1 METEDLDNSI
11 RIVRGLLIISL
22 LVWGVI
28 CDAQEINIQVNAPD
42 GTSSEAEAFL
52 NNTDRSF
59 KANSKGRIAIS
70 ELKEG
75 KHIVTIF
82 IEGFASQTLEA
93 YSGTNEVLEI
103 EMLPLEN
110 VLKAID
116 IVDTKKSGTGHG
128 YLKYIEVDG
137 LYAAKKNEVI
147 VPEEMSINQSNNS
160 GRQIFS
166 KVPGVNVQETD
177 AGGLQMG
184 VGARGLD
191 PKRTTNFNTRQDGY
205 DIAADALGYPE
216 SYYTPPIEAVD
227 QIELVRGAASLQYGT
242 QFGGLLNFKMKRGH
256 EEKRI
261 EVVSRQTAGSYG
273 FLGSFN
279 SIGGTVGKWNYY
291 GYYQHKEGNGWRP
304 NSFFNANG
312 GYAQVG
318 RSLGEK
324 WSVDLAFTH
333 HFYNAKQSGGLT
345 DKMFEDDPSISVRN
359 RNWFQVNWNVG
370 AATING
376 QLTKN
381 RTVNSKT
388 FVVMASRAALG
399 FLGNI
404 NRIDTL
410 GKRNLIL
417 GEYLNVGNETRFIQ
431 RFNIKSNP
439 GAVLVGTRIYQG
451 NTRSR
456 QGHAKGFDGPDF
468 EFRNLND
475 LEGSD
480 FSFPSQNISLF
491 SEALIPLS
499 GCWYV
504 TPGARFEYIKT
515 ENSGYYS
522 SESRHPL
529 TNELL
534 FSEQVNSS
542 SVAPRSMVLFGLGT
556 TYRCFE
562 DLEIYGNVS
571 QNYRAINFSDVR
583 VVNDNLLVDSNLTDE
598 HGWTADLGFR
608 GQLLRNAL
616 TIDASAFIMMYNNR
630 IGQVQQQVND
640 FSTKLVRTNI
650 ADARFLGIEIFEEI
664 DILKLL
670 SKESNWRVSWYNNA
684 AIVDARYV
692 PDNQKNFANNRV
704 ENVPVVNYKMGVSV
718 SGHGFGAGFQLNH
731 VSSLYTDASNA
742 EFYPD
747 ATVGTIPAYTVMD
760 LTEKYT
766 WSRYT
771 IEGSVNNLGDQI
783 YFTRRATGY
792 PGPGIIP
799 AERRMFFFTFQIRL

>member
-1 METEDLDNSI
+1 M
-11 RIVRGLLIISL
+11 RALLLISL
-22 LVWGVI
+22 LIVARNSM
-28 CDAQEINIQVNAPD
+28 AQDINIQVSD
-42 GTSSEAEAFL
+42 EGDKSSEAIAFL
-52 NNTDRSF
+52 NGTNQSF
-59 KANSKGRIAIS
+59 EADANGQIVIS
-70 ELKEG
+70 DLPAG
-75 KHIVTIF
+75 KQIISIY
-82 IEGFASQTLEA
+82 IEGYTPQILEVI
-93 YSGTNEVLEI
+93 SGTNNDLEVQ
-103 EMLPLEN
+103 MLPLEN
-110 VLKAID
+110 LLDAVDIID
-116 IVDTKKSGTGHG
+116 SKKSGTGHG

-147 VPEEMSINQSNNS
+147 VPDEMLINQSNNS
-160 GRQIFS
+160 SRQIFS

-177 AGGLQMG
+177 AGGLQLG

-242 QFGGLLNFKMKRGH
+242 QFGGLLNFKMKRGKK
-256 EEKRI
+256 ERRI
-261 EVVSRQTAGSYG
+261 EVVSRQTVGSYG

-304 NSFFNANG
+304 NSDFNSNG
-312 GYAQVG
+312 GYAQIG
-318 RSLGEK
+318 RTIGEK

-333 HFYNAKQSGGLT
+333 QFYNARQPGGLT
-345 DKMFEDDPSISVRN
+345 DKMFEDDPSISVRD

-370 AATING
+370 AVTING

-381 RTVNSKT
+381 LTVNSKT
-388 FVVMASRAALG
+388 FIVIASKAALG

-404 NRIDTL
+404 NRTDTL
-410 GKRNLIL
+410 GKRDLIL
-417 GEYLNVGNETRFIQ
+417 GEYLNVGNETRLIQ

-439 GAVLVGTRIYQG
+439 GAVLFGTRIYQG

-456 QGHAKGFDGPDF
+456 QGFAKGFNGPDF
-468 EFRNLND
+468 EFRNPEM

-480 FSFPSQNISLF
+480 FTFPSQNVSLF

-499 GCWYV
+499 GSWYV
-504 TPGARFEYIKT
+504 TPGVRYEYIKT
-515 ENSGYYS
+515 ENSGFYA

-534 FSEQVNSS
+534 FSEQVTSS
-542 SVAPRSMVLFGLGT
+542 SVTPRSMVLFGIGT
-556 TYRCFE
+556 TYRCFD
-562 DLEIYGNVS
+562 DLEIYGNAS
-571 QNYRAINFSDVR
+571 QNYRAINFSDLR

-608 GQLLRNAL
+608 GQLLGNAL

-630 IGQVQQQVND
+630 IGQVQKQVDD

-670 SKESNWRVSWYNNA
+670 SKESKWRFSWHNNVA
-684 AIVDARYV
+684 FVHARYV
-692 PDNQKNFANNRV
+692 PDNQKIFANNRV

-718 SGHGFGAGFQLNH
+718 SGHGFGAGFQFNH
-731 VSSLYTDASNA
+731 VGSIYTDASNA

-760 LTEKYT
+760 LTAKYN

-771 IEGSVNNLGDQI
+771 VEGSINNLSDQI

-799 AERRMFFFTFQIRL
+799 AERRMLFFTFQVRL

>member
-1 METEDLDNSI
+1 M
-11 RIVRGLLIISL
+11 
-22 LVWGVI
+22 
-28 CDAQEINIQVNAPD
+28 AQDINIQVSD
-42 GTSSEAEAFL
+42 EGDKSSEAIAFL
-52 NNTDRSF
+52 NGTNQSF
-59 KANSKGRIAIS
+59 EADANGQIVIS
-70 ELKEG
+70 DLPAG
-75 KHIVTIF
+75 KQIISIY
-82 IEGFASQTLEA
+82 IEGYTPQILEVI
-93 YSGTNEVLEI
+93 SGTNNDLEVQ
-103 EMLPLEN
+103 MLPLEN
-110 VLKAID
+110 LLDAVDIID
-116 IVDTKKSGTGHG
+116 SKKSGTGHG

-147 VPEEMSINQSNNS
+147 VPDEMSINQSNNS
-160 GRQIFS
+160 SRQIFS

-177 AGGLQMG
+177 AGGLQLG

-242 QFGGLLNFKMKRGH
+242 QFGGLLNFKMKRGKK
-256 EEKRI
+256 ERRI
-261 EVVSRQTAGSYG
+261 EVVSRQTVGSYG

-304 NSFFNANG
+304 NSDFNSNG
-312 GYAQVG
+312 GYVQIG
-318 RSLGEK
+318 RTIGEK

-333 HFYNAKQSGGLT
+333 HFYNARQPGGLT
-345 DKMFEDDPSISVRN
+345 DKMFEDDPSISVRD

-370 AATING
+370 AVTING

-381 RTVNSKT
+381 LTVNSKT
-388 FVVMASRAALG
+388 FIVIASKAALG

-404 NRIDTL
+404 NRTDTL
-410 GKRNLIL
+410 GKRDLIL
-417 GEYLNVGNETRFIQ
+417 GEYLNVGNETRLIQ

-439 GAVLVGTRIYQG
+439 GAVLFGTRIYQG

-456 QGHAKGFDGPDF
+456 QGFAKGFNGPDF
-468 EFRNLND
+468 EFRNPEM

-480 FSFPSQNISLF
+480 FTFPSQNVSLF
-491 SEALIPLS
+491 SEAVIPLS
-499 GCWYV
+499 GSWIV
-504 TPGARFEYIKT
+504 TPGVRYEYIKT
-515 ENSGYYS
+515 ENSGFYA

-534 FSEQVNSS
+534 FSEQVTSS
-542 SVAPRSMVLFGLGT
+542 SVTPRSMVLFGIGT
-556 TYRCFE
+556 TYRCFD
-562 DLEIYGNVS
+562 DLEIYGNAS
-571 QNYRAINFSDVR
+571 QNYRAINFSDLR

-608 GQLLRNAL
+608 GQLLGNAL

-630 IGQVQQQVND
+630 IGQVQKQVDD

-670 SKESNWRVSWYNNA
+670 SKESKWRFSWHNNVA
-684 AIVDARYV
+684 FVHARYV
-692 PDNQKNFANNRV
+692 PDNQKIFANNRV

-718 SGHGFGAGFQLNH
+718 SGHGFGTGFQFNH
-731 VSSLYTDASNA
+731 VGSIYTDASNA

-760 LTEKYT
+760 LTAKYN

-771 IEGSVNNLGDQI
+771 IEGSINNLSDQI

-799 AERRMFFFTFQIRL
+799 AERRMLFFTFQVRL